1 MKSHKCKYNNIL
13 LLYLYTTN
21 KKNKLISTNNSF
33 LCGKQCCITVFC
45 AYLHMHIIKWRDIR
59 PSMVT
64 HTRNMC
70 SAIIPSKVHT
80 HSSGHTHTPWTHTR
94 SSGQPFMLRHPGSSW
109 GFYSRAP
116 QSWYWRWRE
125 RCTLFT
131 PPTYNSWRTET
142 RICNLW
148 FTGHELTQFKRTQ
161 TASHDTCKSKSAEAS

>member
-45 AYLHMHIIKWRDIR
+45 VYLHMHIIKWRDIR

-109 GFYSRAP
+109 GFSVLLKGTSVVVLKVERALHAVHSP
-116 QSWYWRWRE
+116 HLQFLPDRDSNLQPLVYRTW
-125 RCTLFT
+125 TDT
-131 PPTYNSWRTET
+131 IQTYTN
-142 RICNLW
+142 RITWCM
-148 FTGHELTQFKRTQ
+148 QV
-161 TASHDTCKSKSAEAS
+161 